1 MAIIGGGGDDA
12 FASYFSTTR
21 GRHAGVGRRTAAA
34 MTADGRRRG
43 ERSPAVKAIHT
54 RGQVAS
60 LKFDMD
66 FGILRANVHLKRK

>member
-21 GRHAGVGRRTAAA
+21 GRHAGVGRRRTADA
-34 MTADGRRRG
+34 MTAIVADGRRRG
-43 ERSPAVKAIHT
+43 ERSPAVKATRT

-60 LKFDMD
+60 QSD
-66 FGILRANVHLKRK
+66 I